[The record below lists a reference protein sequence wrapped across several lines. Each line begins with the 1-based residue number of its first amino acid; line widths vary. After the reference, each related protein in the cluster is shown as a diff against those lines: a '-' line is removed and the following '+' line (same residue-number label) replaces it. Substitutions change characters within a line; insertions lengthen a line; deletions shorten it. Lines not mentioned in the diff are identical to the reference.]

1 VDHSTHYRHE
11 ILVSL
16 PSPTGA
22 WTAIINEETVE
33 GLLLTS
39 INADVALISKDN
51 PAEPIDLLG
60 VDTSGHAEARPRI
73 SWSAPNVLRV
83 TVPNISYLKV
93 LTRHADGVDVDLHFE
108 PDDPAARAAWL
119 KKIGQPPEW
128 HGTDIAESYGQ
139 QKKEMSETYT
149 RLSAKNVKNTD
160 LGYHL
165 YQFGRVAATR
175 PKQW

>member
-1 VDHSTHYRHE
+1 MTDHQPPLRRSGCLVPLAVCVSITAAVCLLPIVICASILELTRWLGPNEIVDHSTHYRHE

-119 KKIGQPPEW
+119 KKIGQPPE
-128 HGTDIAESYGQ
+128 
-139 QKKEMSETYT
+139 
-149 RLSAKNVKNTD
+149 
-160 LGYHL
+160 
-165 YQFGRVAATR
+165 
-175 PKQW
+175 